1 MRLRILFV
9 DDEPLVLQGLQRL
22 LHHMRLEWEMEF
34 CESGLEALVRM
45 AAQPFDVLV
54 ADMRMPGMNGAELL
68 NQVMRRYPKTFRLI
82 LSGHADKDLIL
93 KCVGSTHQYLAKPC
107 DVDALKGAIHRAAAL
122 EKTLQTEMLR
132 KLASQMDRLPC
143 LPALYLQIT
152 ERLQSPDVSL
162 DEVASLVAK
171 DIGMTAK
178 ILKLVNSAFFG
189 ARRQI
194 ADVREAIHY
203 LGMDTIKSLAFSVQ
217 AFSQFETLR
226 VPALSMP
233 ALWEH
238 SLQTAAA
245 AKAIALAEQAD
256 AKLAEEAYGAGLLHD
271 AGKLV
276 LACNFESMYV
286 EAVEAAKKEVIPLPA
301 AEQRLFGATHA
312 DVGGYL
318 LALWGLPVP
327 VVEAIALHHRPS
339 KGQGGGLQPL
349 TAVHAANVLVGQTRP
364 AIEGVPFSQLDQ
376 AYLSDLGLA
385 GRLEAWRDLVQQSLS
400 DAPKR

>member
-1 MRLRILFV
+1 
-9 DDEPLVLQGLQRL
+9 
-22 LHHMRLEWEMEF
+22 
-34 CESGLEALVRM
+34 
-45 AAQPFDVLV
+45 
-54 ADMRMPGMNGAELL
+54 
-68 NQVMRRYPKTFRLI
+68 
-82 LSGHADKDLIL
+82 
-93 KCVGSTHQYLAKPC
+93 
-107 DVDALKGAIHRAAAL
+107 
-122 EKTLQTEMLR
+122 
-132 KLASQMDRLPC
+132 
-143 LPALYLQIT
+143 
-152 ERLQSPDVSL
+152 
-162 DEVASLVAK
+162 
-171 DIGMTAK
+171 
-178 ILKLVNSAFFG
+178 
-189 ARRQI
+189 
-194 ADVREAIHY
+194 
-203 LGMDTIKSLAFSVQ
+203 MDTIKSLAFSVQ

-339 KGQGGGLQPL
+339 KGQGGGFQPL